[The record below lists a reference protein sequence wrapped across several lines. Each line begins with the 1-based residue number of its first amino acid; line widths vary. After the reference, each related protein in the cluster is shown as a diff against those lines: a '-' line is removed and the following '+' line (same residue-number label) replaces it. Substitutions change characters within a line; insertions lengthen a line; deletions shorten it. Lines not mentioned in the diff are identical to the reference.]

1 MYHLLS
7 SYSADLFFRFPQC
20 RLGVLDLPVS
30 PKSTGG
36 VADPGE
42 IEGTVNTTT
51 TELEKYG
58 KLLAHTAFFLSFS
71 NFVPAQYLVLVFFIY
86 YRRSSQL
93 EAPRPCIS
101 ELNCH
106 DEENVLLWI
115 ELLMTS
121 ILIKLPDD
129 QDRKKFQLE
138 NKTNYNSSAVLH
150 ISEMIRTLALTLGFQ
165 DKALEC
171 NGADHQCQ

>member
-1 MYHLLS
+1 M
-7 SYSADLFFRFPQC
+7 
-20 RLGVLDLPVS
+20 LPS
-30 PKSTGG
+30 LCHFQILYPLN
-36 VADPGE
+36 
-42 IEGTVNTTT
+42 I
-51 TELEKYG
+51 
-58 KLLAHTAFFLSFS
+58 F
-71 NFVPAQYLVLVFFIY
+71 VLVFFIY

-115 ELLMTS
+115 ELLVTS
-121 ILIKLPDD
+121 IPIKLPDD